1 MVQTKIYENSL
12 NGLQKKYERGF
23 KNFITPELSKDD
35 AFALSYDPMD
45 KQDRSNIFK
54 YLRANYNDFQAPY
67 IAAGFELGK
76 AFYSLQRDSQQS
88 ILDTT
93 FDVFNGITLSKSLVD
108 DNILPYWTL
117 TGLLKKVKEE
127 SATLE
132 WAASIASKGVADLA
146 RNTTIA
152 SANADSKTVK
162 IKKIKL
168 STGACE
174 FCRSIAKKEEDGF
187 YVGYETKYSRVKMHE
202 NCNCAVV
209 FEFSEMSASYYNNL
223 SKSQQKRV
231 SNILSDQNNA

>member
-12 NGLQKKYERGF
+12 NGLQKKYERNF
-23 KNFITPELSKDD
+23 KNFIIPELSKDD
-35 AFALSYDPMD
+35 AFALSYDAVD

-67 IAAGFELGK
+67 VAAGFELGK

-88 ILDTT
+88 ILDAK

-108 DNILPYWTL
+108 DNVLPYWTL

-127 SATLE
+127 SATLD

-146 RNTTIA
+146 RNTTVA

-174 FCRSIAKKEEDGF
+174 FCRSIAKKQEDGW
-187 YVGYETKYSRVKMHE
+187 YIGYETEYSKVKMHE

-209 FEFSEMSASYYNNL
+209 FEFSEMSAWYFNNL
-223 SKSQQKRV
+223 SDSQQRRV
-231 SNILSDQNNA
+231 RHILWDQKNA